1 MESRPWHKSYGAGI
15 PLEIE
20 LPADATL
27 QGLLE
32 EAFDRHADRVAVTCL
47 AETLTFAQVDELSV
61 AFASFLRGRG
71 LAPGE
76 RIAIVTPNCPAF
88 IVTAA
93 AALRSGLV
101 VVPVNPL
108 YTVREMQH
116 QLTDAGVTA
125 VVAGDTQLPV
135 VEEAVAA
142 LTLKAL
148 VRTGVKGAFDG
159 APASVAEG
167 TIGAAV
173 VQGRSR
179 PFHPVTVS
187 TNDLA
192 FLQYTG
198 GTTGVSKG
206 AMLTHRNV
214 YASLMQ
220 IASWMPAELLEP
232 GTSMITPLPL
242 YHIYPLASAL
252 SAIWRGANNRLV
264 PNPRDP
270 QQLFG
275 ELLAGPFENLLG
287 INTLFNALVDA
298 PMLKQ
303 VDFSK
308 TRNVSG
314 AGAST
319 QEAVARRWEAA
330 GGPPITEAY
339 GLTET
344 SPSACFNA
352 PGTNGAL
359 GRPVPSTDARVVDSE
374 DRDVPLGQ
382 PGELLLKGPQ
392 VFAGYWHREDET
404 RKAFTADGWFR
415 TGDVVTMDETGLLRM
430 VDRKKDMILVS
441 GFNVYPNEI
450 EAVVAQMPQ
459 VGECACIGV
468 PDDRRGEAPHLF
480 VVARDPQ
487 LKTEA
492 IEAHCRANLAAYKIP
507 RHITLTKELPKS
519 PVGKILR
526 RSLRDLIKAETP

>member
-1 MESRPWHKSYGAGI
+1 VNARPWQKAYAPGI
-15 PLEIE
+15 PYEIE
-20 LPADATL
+20 LPSDATL
-27 QGLLE
+27 QGLLAD
-32 EAFDRHADRVAVTCL
+32 AFTRHGDRVAITCL
-47 AETLTFAQVDELSV
+47 AETHTFAQVDELSI
-61 AFASFLRGRG
+61 ALASHLQDCG
-71 LAPGE
+71 LVPGE
-76 RIAIVTPNCPAF
+76 RIAIITPNCPAF
-88 IVTAA
+88 IIATV
-93 AALRSGLV
+93 AALRSGLT

-108 YTVREMQH
+108 YTVREMSY
-116 QLTDAGVTA
+116 QLRDAGVSA
-125 VVAGDTQLPV
+125 VIAGDMQLQAV
-135 VEEAVAA
+135 GEAASGIP
-142 LTLKAL
+142 LKTLIRSA
-148 VRTGVKGAFDG
+148 VKGAFADTG
-159 APASVAEG
+159 AAAAG

-173 VQGRSR
+173 ALGRAR
-179 PFHPVTVS
+179 PLQPVTVS
-187 TNDLA
+187 PTDLA

-206 AMLTHRNV
+206 AMLTHRNM

-220 IASWMPAELLEP
+220 MAAWIPAELREP
-232 GTSMITPLPL
+232 GKSMITPLPL

-275 ELLAGPFENLLG
+275 ELLAGPFEMILG
-287 INTLFNALVDA
+287 INTLFNSLVDV

-308 TRNVSG
+308 TCSVSG

-319 QEAVARRWEAA
+319 QEVVAQRWEAA
-330 GGPPITEAY
+330 GAPPITEAY

-344 SPSACFNA
+344 SPSACFNS

-392 VFAGYWHREDET
+392 LFAGYWQREDET

-450 EAVVAQMPQ
+450 EAVVAQMPE
-459 VGECACIGV
+459 VVECACIGV

-480 VVARDPQ
+480 VVARESQ
-487 LKTEA
+487 LTPEA
-492 IEAHCRANLAAYKIP
+492 VETHCRANLTAYKIP
-507 RHITLTKELPKS
+507 RHITLVKELPKS

-526 RSLRDLIKAETP
+526 RSLRDLTKAEAV

>member
-1 MESRPWHKSYGAGI
+1 MISRPWQNAYGPGI
-15 PLEIE
+15 PFEID

-27 QGLLE
+27 QGLLSD
-32 EAFDRHADRVAVTCL
+32 AFARHADLVAITCL
-47 AETLTFAQVDELSV
+47 AEKYSFAKVKELSG
-61 AFASFLRGRG
+61 ALASFLQERG
-71 LAPGE
+71 LCQGE
-76 RIAIVTPNCPAF
+76 RVAIITPNCPAF
-88 IVTAA
+88 IVAAA

-108 YTVREMQH
+108 YTAREMQQ
-116 QLTDAGVTA
+116 QLRDADVSA
-125 VVAGDTQLPV
+125 VVAGDTQLPT
-135 VEEAVAA
+135 VEQAVSGMQ
-142 LTLKAL
+142 LKVL
-148 VRTGVKGAFDG
+148 IRTKVKGAFEEATADAG
-159 APASVAEG
+159 PI
-167 TIGAAV
+167 TIAAAV
-173 VQGRSR
+173 AQGRDR
-179 PFHPVTVS
+179 PLQPVTVS

-206 AMLTHRNV
+206 AMLTHRSV

-220 IASWMPAELLEP
+220 IAAWMPAELREP
-232 GTSMITPLPL
+232 GTSLITPLPL

-264 PNPRDP
+264 PDPRDP

-275 ELLAGPFENLLG
+275 ELLAGPFETILG
-287 INTLFNALVDA
+287 INTLFNALVAA

-308 TRNVSG
+308 TRTVSG

-319 QEAVARRWEAA
+319 QEAVAQRWEAA

-344 SPSACFNA
+344 SPSACFNF

-359 GRPVPSTDARVVDSE
+359 GRPVPSTDARVVDAE
-374 DRDVPLGQ
+374 DRDVPLGE

-392 VFAGYWHREDET
+392 LFAGYWHREEET
-404 RKAFTADGWFR
+404 RRAFTADGWFR
-415 TGDVVTMDETGLLRM
+415 TGDIVTMDETGLLRM

-450 EAVVAQMPQ
+450 EAVVAKMDQ

-468 PDDRRGEAPHLF
+468 PDDRRGEVPHLF

-487 LKTEA
+487 LTPDQ
-492 IEAHCRANLAAYKIP
+492 IEAHCRVNLAAYKIP
-507 RHITLTKELPKS
+507 RHITLMKELPKS

-526 RSLRDLIKAETP
+526 RSLRDLTKAEAQ